1 MFTIIKDMENH
12 KREEHDNPRD
22 FQCNFRIFSEKSNKM
37 FKKAYNMKSPVIV
50 PSPLAAA
57 VREAKRLHGRN

>member
-22 FQCNFRIFSEKSNKM
+22 FQCNFRNKM